1 MSLWQQFASGRHRAE
16 KAVLEKRITALE
28 AALAKYK
35 AGAGRTE
42 LRRGPRAVIAALMFA
57 LGFFALGFALGA
69 YSGPLKQAIAD
80 MAAAVGFARPVQN
93 SDAAN
98 AAYQIGDYATALRL
112 LHPLADRGD
121 VRAQSTLGLLY
132 YHGRGVRKDDREAI
146 KWFRTAAE
154 QGDKRAQFHL
164 GFMYAEGQV
173 APQDYAEAVKWYRLA
188 ADQGDAEALYNLGLA
203 YAKGEGVLQNNVSA
217 HVWLNL
223 AAARFPASDP
233 RNPSEAMRN
242 AAIRSRDLV
251 ASKMTPEEIA
261 EAQKLAREWRPK

>member
-1 MSLWQQFASGRHRAE
+1 MGRDRAE
-16 KAVLEKRITALE
+16 KAALERRITGLE
-28 AALAKYK
+28 ATLAKYK
-35 AGAGRTE
+35 TAAGRKD
-42 LRRGPRAVIAALMFA
+42 LRRGLTPVIAAL
-57 LGFFALGFALGA
+57 LFALGFALGA

-121 VRAQSTLGLLY
+121 VRAQSTLGLMY

-217 HVWLNL
+217 HLWLNL

-251 ASKMTPEEIA
+251 ASNMTPEEIA